1 LKKYKEHKITKVLS
15 GSIAE
20 ELGIEEGDI
29 LLAINDQSI
38 EDVFDYRYLLS
49 DEFITLLVRK
59 NSQEEWEF
67 EIEKEID
74 EDLGL
79 VFENE
84 LMDDLKPC
92 RNKCVFCFIDQ
103 LPPHMRKTVY
113 FKDDDWRMSF
123 LYGNYITLTN
133 MSDKDF
139 ERLLFYRLSPM
150 NISVHATDPEVRK
163 KMLNNRF
170 AGDILERIKRI
181 VDAGIEVNC
190 QIVLC
195 KGLNDGEILEKT
207 IKDLGRFL
215 PGIKSTSVVPV
226 GISKFRHELYP
237 LIPFEKEDARAVIK
251 IIHKWQDYFKKKYNN
266 SFIYAADEFYLTGE
280 VEIPEFEKYE
290 DFPQIE
296 NGVGMVALM
305 KHEFDEYYKTLPEV
319 LDEYIDV
326 SIATGVI
333 TYPFICELV
342 DRLNQKYPNLSVR
355 IYPITN
361 YFFGEKITVSG
372 LMTGQ
377 DLLGQLKHKELGSRL
392 LLPQNAFRDND
403 TILLDDMYVEDLE
416 KELNI
421 PITIVENSGKEF
433 IKAILNIKENSNE

>member
-1 LKKYKEHKITKVLS
+1 MKKYKEHKITKVLS

>member
-1 LKKYKEHKITKVLS
+1 MKKYKEHKITKVLS

-207 IKDLGRFL
+207 IKDLGQFL